1 VPASHLCFRAGVLL
15 ISSDEEDCI
24 SLRQFLDP
32 VNWTLHLA
40 QNPAEAE
47 RTLRNEPVAAVLTDS
62 RYWKDML
69 RYLWTMES
77 PPALVVADRLADERL
92 WAEVLNLGAFDLLTK
107 PFAAKEVLHVLSA
120 ACRREKD
127 SLASLSLKVRGCSEG
142 QPVEMLE
149 SAMLAH
155 PR

>member
-1 VPASHLCFRAGVLL
+1 MPATHFCFNVGVLL
-15 ISSDEEDCI
+15 ISPDEEDHI
-24 SLRQFLDP
+24 SLRRILNPQD
-32 VNWTLHLA
+32 WTLRLTR
-40 QNPAEAE
+40 NPTEAAKF
-47 RTLRNEPVAAVLTDS
+47 LRDAPVAALLADS
-62 RYWKDML
+62 RYWKDLL
-69 RYLWTMES
+69 RHLWTMES
-77 PPALVVADRLADERL
+77 PPALIVADRLADERL
-92 WAEVLNLGAFDLLTK
+92 WAEVLNMGAFDLLTK